1 MIPPSWRLCECG
13 SKQDVE
19 HVDGRWLCFACRLGA
34 LDTSK
39 RPHVVVRHSRF
50 SPADLDNFVSRGRN
64 AQAAVDALTRRGK

>member
-1 MIPPSWRLCECG
+1 MMPPSWRLCGCG

-19 HVDGRWLCFACRLGA
+19 HVDGQWLCFACRLTA

-50 SPADLDNFVSRGRN
+50 TPADMDRAARDGRHV
-64 AQAAVDALTRRGK
+64 AHSLTRRGNR